1 MDDKIIVSNR
11 SVLTAKYGAA
21 GLVKIKK
28 SVDVLIAADDKRGI
42 NSRLVYLDD
51 AASMKK
57 YKGNAV
63 TVHTSPRQN
72 KEAIDAIFR
81 SAAPEYLMIL
91 GAIDVVPHQDIAN
104 PAFDAPDD
112 PDKNADGDLPYA
124 CDAPYSRDIA
134 TFKGPAGSWE
144 GCRI

>member
-57 YKGNAV
+57 YKGKAV

-72 KEAIDAIFR
+72 KEAIDAIF
-81 SAAPEYLMIL
+81 
-91 GAIDVVPHQDIAN
+91 VPPRRNI
-104 PAFDAPDD
+104 
-112 PDKNADGDLPYA
+112 
-124 CDAPYSRDIA
+124 
-134 TFKGPAGSWE
+134 
-144 GCRI
+144 